1 MSYGLYT
8 DQGDGE
14 LERVECCDCLY
25 ETWEWEKN
33 YYNKDYDTPY
43 LRVPWSS
50 DIERLWDVL
59 VADRAAIDHK
69 YNTEPGEDTRYL
81 KIPVLPNVGIDYDT
95 LHFLL
100 NPIRLGMETNNVPR
114 SFWVDVGSGTMPLAD
129 ALDKKIRQD
138 WFAYHFILKVIKGQR
153 VVDSGWHQSCYS
165 RFKVFYHLTRPLSV
179 YIDVSSLSAFIN
191 ADKHYRQ
198 STPIIGDRCEFCVSD
213 RSMGRLF
220 KPFDLEYNN
229 KGSGLGKLDPAYTD
243 PGEMLAAFKDLYDV
257 VVQIVEGK
265 PIVSEYWSKKE

>member
-1 MSYGLYT
+1 M
-8 DQGDGE
+8 
-14 LERVECCDCLY
+14 
-25 ETWEWEKN
+25 
-33 YYNKDYDTPY
+33 
-43 LRVPWSS
+43 PWSS

-138 WFAYHFILKVIKGQR
+138 WFAYHFIFKVIKGQR
-153 VVDSGWHQSCYS
+153 TVDSGWHQSCYS
-165 RFKVFYHLTRPLSV
+165 RFTVFYHLTKPITV
-179 YIDVSSLSAFIN
+179 YIDESSLSAFIN

-198 STPIIGDRCEFCVSD
+198 SIPIVGEKDEYCVSSREMD
-213 RSMGRLF
+213 VF
-220 KPFDLEYNN
+220 KPFELEYND
-229 KGSGLGKLDPAYTD
+229 KGRGEGKTDAAYTN
-243 PGEMLAAFKDLYDV
+243 PVKMLAAFKDLYDV

-265 PIVSEYWSKKE
+265 PIVSEHWSKKE